1 MPSMAPPGMAPHPLI
16 GLDAFHTAGPPEAEP
31 HLGHA
36 RSPCVRRTFSATLI
50 CSSREAVDGE
60 PMPAERE
67 ALSAIVGIL
76 SAINRNRVR
85 LQSEQRSA
93 LIGIRFAHDLS
104 D

>member
-1 MPSMAPPGMAPHPLI
+1 
-16 GLDAFHTAGPPEAEP
+16 
-31 HLGHA
+31 
-36 RSPCVRRTFSATLI
+36 
-50 CSSREAVDGE
+50 
-60 PMPAERE
+60 MPAERE